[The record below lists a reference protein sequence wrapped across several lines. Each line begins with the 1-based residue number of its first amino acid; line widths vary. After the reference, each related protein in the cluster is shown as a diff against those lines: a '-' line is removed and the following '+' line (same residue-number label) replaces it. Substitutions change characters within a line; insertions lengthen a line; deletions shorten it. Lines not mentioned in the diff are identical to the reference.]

1 MTKGIHYYGMYR
13 DGGRYTICH
22 VQRLDEGGFTQEPT
36 GETFAT
42 HREAEAIITERNVQ
56 ISKGLGLF
64 ENWVAA
70 QNAKAS

>member
-1 MTKGIHYYGMYR
+1 MTKGIHYYGLYR
-13 DGGRYTICH
+13 DGNRIAICH

-42 HREAEAIITERNVQ
+42 QREAEALITERNVQ
-56 ISKGLGLF
+56 ITKGLGLF

-70 QNAKAS
+70 QKAMAS